1 MKILEII
8 IAILSV
14 SFFLIVFLNFKR
26 NEFESILFNSIFIKK
41 LNKNSKSGLF
51 NNLNIEFYL
60 DNYKNIK
67 IFSFKIDSQEK
78 LIILKLYFSFV
89 SFILINFTGIILH
102 KNLLIIS
109 LTGALIFYL
118 LPSEILKSKIS
129 NIRNKVI
136 IELPDFIDVLS
147 SLINAGLN
155 LDESIK
161 YFALN
166 YKGEIRNLLLI
177 FRIKQLEGFSKK
189 EAYEHIGR
197 LSFCEEFNRIVKILA
212 QSEIIGNPVKEVLR
226 NFSIEIRNNQ
236 KDQLKIR
243 AEKLESNLIFIIF
256 IFIFIPMLLI
266 FLVPVFPQIKLL
278 F

>member
-26 NEFESILFNSIFIKK
+26 NEFESILFNSVFIKK
-41 LNKNSKSGLF
+41 LNKNSKSKLF
-51 NNLNIEFYL
+51 NDLNIEFYL

-67 IFSFKIDSQEK
+67 IFSFKIDSKEK

-177 FRIKQLEGFSKK
+177 FRIKQLEGFSKI

-256 IFIFIPMLLI
+256 IFIFIPMFLI

>member
-1 MKILEII
+1 MKIIEII

-14 SFFLIVFLNFKR
+14 LFFLIVFLNFKR

-41 LNKNSKSGLF
+41 LNKTSKSRLF
-51 NNLNIEFYL
+51 NDINIEFYL

-89 SFILINFTGIILH
+89 SFILINFIGIILH

-109 LTGALIFYL
+109 LIGALIFYL
-118 LPSEILKSKIS
+118 FPSEILKSKIS

-136 IELPDFIDVLS
+136 IELPDFIDVLF

-177 FRIKQLEGFSKK
+177 FRIKQLEGFSKI
-189 EAYEHIGR
+189 EAYEHIGK

>member
-1 MKILEII
+1 MKITEII
-8 IAILSV
+8 IAILSIL
-14 SFFLIVFLNFKR
+14 FFLIVFLNFKK

-41 LNKNSKSGLF
+41 LNKNSKRRLF
-51 NNLNIEFYL
+51 NDSNIEFYL

-67 IFSFKIDSQEK
+67 IFSFKIDSMEK
-78 LIILKLYFSFV
+78 LIILKLYFSFI
-89 SFILINFTGIILH
+89 SFALINFIGIILH

-109 LTGALIFYL
+109 LICALIFYL
-118 LPSEILKSKIS
+118 LPSEILKSKIN
-129 NIRNKVI
+129 NIKNKVI

-166 YKGEIRNLLLI
+166 YKGEIKNLLLI
-177 FRIKQLEGFSKK
+177 FRIKQLEGFSKI

-226 NFSIEIRNNQ
+226 NFSVEIRNNQ

-243 AEKLESNLIFIIF
+243 TEKLENNLIFIIF

>member
-26 NEFESILFNSIFIKK
+26 NEFESILFNSVFIKK
-41 LNKNSKSGLF
+41 LNKNSKSKLF
-51 NNLNIEFYL
+51 NDLNIEFYL

-67 IFSFKIDSQEK
+67 IFSFKIDSKEK

-177 FRIKQLEGFSKK
+177 FRIKQLEGFSKI